1 MLVSLSAALQVR
13 EVQVRAG
20 VALRELTADRPAG
33 GPGAAARRDAGVVLF
48 LAGPAVDAF
57 RTVPVIEPGRVHG
70 APPVTWIMRQL
81 PIQLAFNRPQE
92 SGEPGLAFG
101 QQVAHVG
108 PVVAG
113 PLVLSLNVSAHNIT
127 GLDVTTCR
135 SRRPRQRGGMA
146 GDRDGGGRGGEHQ
159 DPRVVEEHDAVAEQA
174 PALLGVAGHDA
185 RGRPVPR

>member
-1 MLVSLSAALQVR
+1 MLFSGAAALQVR
-13 EVQVRAG
+13 ELQVRAG
-20 VALRELTADRPAG
+20 VALWELTVGRPAG
-33 GPGAAARRDAGVVLF
+33 GPGTAARRDAGVVLF

-70 APPVTWIMRQL
+70 APPVAWITRQL
-81 PIQLAFNRPQE
+81 GIQLPFSRPQE

-108 PVVAG
+108 PVVPG

-127 GLDVTTCR
+127 SLDVTIDR

-146 GDRDGGGRGGEHQ
+146 GNRDGGGDHQ
-159 DPRVVEEHDAVAEQA
+159 DSRVVEDHHAVAKQA
-174 PALLGVAGHDA
+174 PALLGMADHYA